1 MLKQTSR
8 RGPRQDRERLKEAI
22 LDAAREEFGK
32 NGYKGATM
40 RGIARAAGVDA
51 SLIAYYFGS
60 KDRLFVESLRLPV
73 NPGDAIDGLLQ
84 GSHDDLGERFVR
96 RLLAVWDE
104 PATGGPLLNV
114 VRSAAGEADML
125 REFMEGQILA
135 RLIPAIAGP
144 DAELRA
150 AAVAT
155 QVFGLVFLRYVLR
168 VEPLASADH
177 DAVAALFGPTLQRYV
192 VDGQPR

>member
-1 MLKQTSR
+1 
-8 RGPRQDRERLKEAI
+8 
-22 LDAAREEFGK
+22 
-32 NGYKGATM
+32 M
-40 RGIARAAGVDA
+40 RGIAGAAGVDV
-51 SLIAYYFGS
+51 SLIAYYFGA

-73 NPGDAIDGLLQ
+73 NPGDAIEALLQ
-84 GSHDDLGERFVR
+84 GSRDDLGDRFVR

-125 REFMEGQILA
+125 REFMESQILA
-135 RLIPAIAGP
+135 RLAPAIGGP

-155 QVFGLVFLRYVLR
+155 QVFGLIFLRYVLQ

-177 DAVAALFGPTLQRYV
+177 DTLAALFGPTLQRYV